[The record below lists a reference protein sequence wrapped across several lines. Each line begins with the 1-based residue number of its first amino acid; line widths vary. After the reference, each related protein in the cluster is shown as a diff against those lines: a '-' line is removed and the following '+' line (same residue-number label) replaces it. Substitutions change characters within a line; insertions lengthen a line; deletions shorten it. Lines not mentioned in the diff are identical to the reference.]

1 MTIIPFSF
9 RQLYIWTFP
18 DQSTVKHNP
27 DQGQDIWNM
36 QNNSEKCDRSWRQGR
51 HSSQNNLGGLSL
63 SLSWPLTSLPALLQ
77 VWSLL
82 MMSTCLVFY
91 IYEQYFLSSKLQLRL
106 KFFAVFLAGK
116 KRFMNS
122 CERVWIK
129 FLQQVELFKCKN
141 VIRGSM
147 FEVLTGSC
155 GQSCNERKC
164 NNTLD
169 RWPRRKV
176 FFASPLIFPI
186 FDFWFFQ
193 FLIKTS
199 EVQ

>member
-1 MTIIPFSF
+1 MIILMTRLNFCF
-9 RQLYIWTFP
+9 KQLYIWTFP

-91 IYEQYFLSSKLQLRL
+91 IYDEQYFLSSKLQLRL
-106 KFFAVFLAGK
+106 NVFAVFLAEK
-116 KRFMNS
+116 KTFD
-122 CERVWIK
+122 VLWIVVNVFE
-129 FLQQVELFKCKN
+129 FLHQVEGVEGKN
-141 VIRGSM
+141 VTRGSM
-147 FEVLTGSC
+147 FEFLTGSC
-155 GQSCNERKC
+155 GQSCNERK
-164 NNTLD
+164 T
-169 RWPRRKV
+169 K
-176 FFASPLIFPI
+176 
-186 FDFWFFQ
+186 Q